1 MVVERPMNVFQ
12 AFNLGRVA
20 TGYGYVTSLYMV
32 IFHSKF
38 RFNFDWSKV
47 NTLKRFSRYVK
58 LVH

>member
-1 MVVERPMNVFQ
+1 MKMVVERPMNVFQ

-38 RFNFDWSKV
+38 RFNIL
-47 NTLKRFSRYVK
+47 TGAR
-58 LVH
+58 